1 MRAVILA
8 AGKGSRLGNL
18 TDDTP
23 KSMLKLNDEHTLLSY
38 NVMQLSEAGIESII
52 LVSGYQSQK
61 IEDYSQELAIIYN
74 ISIEIVF
81 NPFWDHCNVLGSFYM
96 SLEIIKDDFIFLHA
110 DTLSSKEV
118 VNGLIAS
125 ASDVCLAVDLKL
137 CGEEE
142 MKVWLENNKVKRIT
156 KYDIGYK
163 ADGEFVGIA
172 KFSRSMIAYFRE
184 KSQAIFKLGVLD
196 SYMEQVLDN
205 ALLEDSILVEYFDAS
220 AYSTIEVDFIE
231 DLVMAQS
238 MFSD

>member
-8 AGKGSRLGNL
+8 AGKGSRLGKL

-61 IEDYSQELAIIYN
+61 IEDYSQELAIIYD
-74 ISIEIVF
+74 IAIEIVL

-118 VNGLIAS
+118 VDGLIDS
-125 ASDVCLAVDLKL
+125 VSDVCLAVDLKP

-156 KYDIGYK
+156 KCDIGYK

-172 KFSRSMIAYFRE
+172 KFSSSMIAYFRE

-205 ALLEDSILVEYFDAS
+205 ALVEDSLLVEYFDAS

-231 DLVMAQS
+231 DLAMAQS
-238 MFSD
+238 MFGD

>member
-1 MRAVILA
+1 MKAVILA

-61 IEDYSQELAIIYN
+61 IEDYSQELAIIYD
-74 ISIEIVF
+74 IAIEIVL

-96 SLEIIKDDFIFLHA
+96 SLGIIKDDFIFLHA
-110 DTLSSKEV
+110 DTVSSKEV
-118 VNGLIAS
+118 VDGLTTS
-125 ASDVCLAVDLKL
+125 ASDVCLAVDLKP

-142 MKVWLENNKVKRIT
+142 MKVWLKNNKVERIS
-156 KYDIGYK
+156 KLNIGYE

-172 KFSRSMIAYFRE
+172 KFSRNMIEYFEER
-184 KSQAIFKLGVLD
+184 SRAIFKLGVLD
-196 SYMEQVLDN
+196 SYMEQVLDDG
-205 ALLEDSILVEYFDAS
+205 LIEDSLLVEYFDAS
-220 AYSTIEVDFIE
+220 AYPTIEVDFIE
-231 DLVMAQS
+231 DLVAAQS

>member
-118 VNGLIAS
+118 VDGLIAS
-125 ASDVCLAVDLKL
+125 VSDVCLAVDLKL

>member
-18 TDDTP
+18 TDDIP
-23 KSMLKLNDEHTLLSY
+23 KSMLKLNDNHTLLSY
-38 NVMQLSEAGIESII
+38 NIMQLSEADIESII

-61 IEDYSQELAIIYN
+61 IEEYAQELAKIYG
-74 ISIEIVF
+74 IPIEIVL
-81 NPFWDHCNVLGSFYM
+81 NPFWDNCNVLGSFYM
-96 SLEIIKDDFIFLHA
+96 SLEVIKDDFIFLHA

-118 VNGLIAS
+118 IDGLIAS
-125 ASDVCLAVDLKL
+125 ASDACLAVDLKP

-142 MKVWLENNKVKRIT
+142 MKVWLKDNKVKRIT
-156 KYDIGYK
+156 KCDIGYE

-172 KFSRSMIAYFRE
+172 KFSRRMIAYFRE
-184 KSQAIFKLGVLD
+184 ESRAIFKLGFLD

-205 ALLEDSILVEYFDAS
+205 GLMGDSLLVDYFDAS

-231 DLVMAQS
+231 DLVLAQS
-238 MFSD
+238 MFRD

>member
-1 MRAVILA
+1 
-8 AGKGSRLGNL
+8 
-18 TDDTP
+18 
-23 KSMLKLNDEHTLLSY
+23 MLKLNDEHTLLSY

-61 IEDYSQELAIIYN
+61 IEDYSQELAIIYS

-156 KYDIGYK
+156 KHDIGYK

-231 DLVMAQS
+231 DLAMAQS